1 MKLKMNVKNFVAVCA
16 IGGLGL
22 PAIAQMDST
31 ECKKQY
37 SLFNEYYRQKNFEMA
52 REPWK
57 YGFNN
62 CEDMY
67 LGTYVY
73 GVVMYKDFYRKAADD
88 AAKKS
93 IQDSL
98 VLIYDKYLA
107 NIEKNP
113 GKHQEKYWNTGLVLA
128 AKATD
133 LQSMDKDNFELTYP
147 MFEKALAI
155 NGNNTTSNA
164 VSMHIYAAA
173 LMKSKGLIECDKM
186 ADLYLTLS
194 DVVDYNFNASKD
206 SSYLKAQANLDK
218 LAEGCLDCGMLVEN
232 YGKQLD
238 ANRKDTNWVRK
249 AASLLDKKKCLAKD
263 EALLTNATVLS
274 IYELDA
280 QYRQAADAF
289 YKLGMLFLA
298 KKDYAKAEEY
308 VEKAVSL
315 ENSNEKKAEYT
326 YTLAQINYQNGKSS
340 TARDNARKAAG
351 LKPGWGDP
359 YIFIGDMYAS
369 AYGKISDDPCEKAAP
384 LWAAADKY
392 NYAKSIDPSCAE
404 KANKQLGRVQANYP
418 SSGDFFF
425 ECTNKKEGDGVSVG
439 GWIQENTTIRTR

>member
-16 IGGLGL
+16 MGGLGL
-22 PAIAQMDST
+22 PAIAQIDST

-57 YGFNN
+57 YSFNN

-88 AAKKS
+88 AAKKVM
-93 IQDSL
+93 QDSL

-107 NIEKNP
+107 QIEKSP
-113 GKHQEKYWNTGLVLA
+113 GKHQEKYWNTGQVLA
-128 AKATD
+128 SKATD
-133 LQSMDKDNFELTYP
+133 LQAMDKNNYELTYP
-147 MFEKALAI
+147 LFEKALAL
-155 NGNNTTSNA
+155 NGNNTPANA

-173 LMKSKGLIECDKM
+173 LMKSKSLIECDKM

-218 LAEGCLDCGMLVEN
+218 LAENCLDCTMLVEN
-232 YGKQLD
+232 FSKQFE
-238 ANRKDTNWVRK
+238 ASKKDTNWIRK

-263 EALLTNATVLS
+263 EHINNATVLG
-274 IYELDA
+274 IYEIDA
-280 QYRQAADAF
+280 QNRQSADAF

-298 KKDYAKAEEY
+298 KKDNAKAEEY
-308 VEKAVSL
+308 IEKAVAL
-315 ENSNEKKAEYT
+315 ESNNEKKAEYT
-326 YTLAQINYQNGKSS
+326 YTLAQVNYQNGRSS

-359 YIFIGDMYAS
+359 YIFIGDLYAS
-369 AYGKISDDPCEKAAP
+369 AYGKISDNPCEKAAP

-418 SSGDFFF
+418 PKDQLFFD
-425 ECTNKKEGDGVSVG
+425 CPDKKEGDGVSVG
-439 GWIQENTTIRTR
+439 GWIQESTTIRTR